1 MDKQTFWQLIETARA
16 DTAAEGEAGRDADG
30 DADRDAV
37 ARRAAE
43 LLAARPEAEML
54 AAQQVLWDLLAES
67 YRSPLWAAA
76 YMINGGCSDDGF
88 DYFRGWLLTQG
99 REVFDAALADP
110 DSLAEHPA
118 VREAAAEG
126 LELEDEE
133 ALSIAWTAY
142 ENATGRELP
151 SDSFTIGYP
160 PLDPAWDFDFD
171 DEAELA
177 ARLPRLSALFGDA

>member
-1 MDKQTFWQLIETARA
+1 MDQQTFWQLIETARA
-16 DTAAEGEAGRDADG
+16 DAAAAPTAGTGEAES
-30 DADRDAV
+30 AV

-43 LLAARPEAEML
+43 LLAARPQAEVA

-99 REVFDAALADP
+99 RAVFDAAVADP

-126 LELEDEE
+126 LELWDEE

-142 ENATGRELP
+142 ESATGRELP
-151 SDSFTIGYP
+151 AESFTIGYP

-171 DEAELA
+171 DDAELA
-177 ARLPRLSALFGDA
+177 TRLPRLSALFGPA

>member
-1 MDKQTFWQLIETARA
+1 MDKTTFWQLIETARA
-16 DTAAEGEAGRDADG
+16 DTAADADT
-30 DADRDAV
+30 DEDAV
-37 ARRAAE
+37 AQRAGE
-43 LLAARPEAEML
+43 LLAARPQAEIA

-99 REVFDAALADP
+99 RTVFDAALADP
-110 DSLAEHPA
+110 DSLADHPA

-126 LELEDEE
+126 LELWDEE

-142 ENATGRELP
+142 ESATGRELP
-151 SDSFTIGYP
+151 ADSFTISYP
-160 PLDPAWDFDFD
+160 PLDPSWDFDFD
-171 DEAELA
+171 DAAELA
-177 ARLPRLSALFGDA
+177 TRLPRLSALFDYS

>member
-16 DTAAEGEAGRDADG
+16 DAAAHE
-30 DADRDAV
+30 V
-37 ARRAAE
+37 APRAAE
-43 LLAARPEAEML
+43 LLAGFPEAEIA

-76 YMINGGCSDDGF
+76 YVINGGCSDDGF

-99 REVFDAALADP
+99 RATFDAALADP
-110 DSLAEHPA
+110 DSLAAHPA

-126 LELEDEE
+126 LELWDEE

-142 ENATGRELP
+142 EKATGRELP
-151 SDSFTIGYP
+151 ADSFTIGYP
-160 PLDPAWDFDFD
+160 PLDPSWDFDFD
-171 DEAELA
+171 DEEQVTT
-177 ARLPRLSALFGDA
+177 RLPRLSALFDYS

>member
-1 MDKQTFWQLIETARA
+1 MDKQTFWQLIEAAR
-16 DTAAEGEAGRDADG
+16 EGEDV
-30 DADRDAV
+30 V
-37 ARRAAE
+37 AQRAAE
-43 LLAARPEAEML
+43 LLAARPQAEIA

-99 REVFDAALADP
+99 RAVFDAALADP

-126 LELEDEE
+126 LELWDEE
-133 ALSIAWTAY
+133 ALSIAWSAY
-142 ENATGRELP
+142 KSATGRELP
-151 SDSFTIGYP
+151 ADSFTISYP
-160 PLDPAWDFDFD
+160 PLDPSWDFDFD
-171 DEAELA
+171 DTAELST
-177 ARLPRLSALFGDA
+177 RLPRLSALFDQP

>member
-1 MDKQTFWQLIETARA
+1 MDKTTFWQLIDTARA
-16 DTAAEGEAGRDADG
+16 DTAADADEDG
-30 DADRDAV
+30 DAV
-37 ARRAAE
+37 ARRAGE
-43 LLAARPEAEML
+43 LLAARPQAEIA

-99 REVFDAALADP
+99 RTVFEAALADP
-110 DSLAEHPA
+110 DSLADHPA

-126 LELEDEE
+126 LELWDED

-142 ENATGRELP
+142 ESATGRELP
-151 SDSFTIGYP
+151 ADSFTISYP
-160 PLDPAWDFDFD
+160 PLDPSWDFDFD
-171 DEAELA
+171 DAAELA
-177 ARLPRLSALFGDA
+177 ARLPRLSALFDYS